1 MWIEMQQRRTIND
14 KDKEDDD
21 YSAGT
26 LQPASIG
33 RRKPYYSIFPTKE
46 ARSVKLKIEFPAA
59 LSCWDSPRC
68 SVVKGELYT
77 IGNTFAQD
85 NLRSPDMTHLQ
96 EKVSVN

>member
-1 MWIEMQQRRTIND
+1 MWIEMQQWRTIND
-14 KDKEDDD
+14 KDKEDD

-26 LQPASIG
+26 LQ
-33 RRKPYYSIFPTKE
+33 PYYSIFPTKE

-68 SVVKGELYT
+68 FVVKGELYT
-77 IGNTFAQD
+77 IGNAFAQD